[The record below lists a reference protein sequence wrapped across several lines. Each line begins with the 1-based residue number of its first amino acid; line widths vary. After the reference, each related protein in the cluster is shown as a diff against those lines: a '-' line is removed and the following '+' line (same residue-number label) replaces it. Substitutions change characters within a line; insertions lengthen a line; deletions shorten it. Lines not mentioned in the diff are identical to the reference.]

1 MLPLRG
7 CGNFLEKVTCD
18 KCLKVFH
25 IVTNDRAAIVTIPA
39 MVSVT
44 TAQGGDCLGMG
55 NLILI
60 SEIGIVNWSDGL
72 AVLLFKS

>member
-7 CGNFLEKVTCD
+7 CGNFLEKVTGD

-39 MVSVT
+39 MASVT

-55 NLILI
+55 NLVLI
-60 SEIGIVNWSDGL
+60 SEIRIVNWSDRLVGL
-72 AVLLFKS
+72 LSES